1 MESVLSGDDAARSRA
16 PRGPRVLVVALDGV
30 PYTYVRRLFDAG
42 EMPNLHAIHEHGPLA
57 QMDTSVPNV
66 SSVAWASFMT
76 GANPGKHNIYGFLDR
91 YPGTSRTYIPTSRDL
106 RAPTLFELLSSAG
119 RRVFSMNVPVTYPP
133 RPVNGTLIG
142 CFLSPNLEKASPTP
156 AVFDVLSR
164 IGYQVDADPWKA
176 RQDKAS
182 FLPHLVEVFE
192 ARMEATRHFWR
203 QERWDFFMTHIME
216 TDRLHHF
223 FWEEMEE
230 ADPRFAPAFMDF
242 YRRVDGALGEIR
254 SWVDD
259 ETTLVVLSDHGFCSI
274 RQEVHVNTWL
284 AQNGY
289 LSYTTD
295 APRELADVAPD
306 SLAYSLDPGRIY
318 LNVRGR
324 EANGRIEAGAEY
336 ERIRGEVAEALA
348 TMVDPSSG
356 SRMVK
361 RVIPRED
368 LYSGEAFEHAPDLVM
383 DMVDGYD
390 AKGPFGK
397 ADLTFKGDALVGMH
411 TTPDALLS
419 VSGLELGSARPNIVD
434 VAPTILNR
442 LGIAVPEEMDGRS
455 LAGAAVADV

>member
-1 MESVLSGDDAARSRA
+1 MSLQSSGRHRA
-16 PRGPRVLVVALDGV
+16 LVVALDGV
-30 PYTYVRRLFDAG
+30 PYTFVQRLFEAG
-42 EMPNLHAIHEHGPLA
+42 EMPNLMAITEKGPLA

-91 YPGTSRTYIPTSRDL
+91 HPGTSRTYIPTSRDL
-106 RAPTLFELLSSAG
+106 RAPTILELLSRAG
-119 RRVFSMNVPVTYPP
+119 RRVFSMNVPVTFPP
-133 RPVNGTLIG
+133 RPVNGTVIG

-156 AVFDVLSR
+156 AVFETLSR
-164 IGYQVDADPWKA
+164 IGYQVDADPWRA
-176 RQDKAS
+176 RQDKAE
-182 FLPHLVEVFE
+182 FLPHLVEVFD

-223 FWEEMEE
+223 FWEEME
-230 ADPRFAPAFMDF
+230 AGDPRFAPAFLDF
-242 YRRVDGALGEIR
+242 YRRIDGALGELS

-289 LSYTTD
+289 LSYATG
-295 APRELADVAPD
+295 APQGLADVAPE
-306 SLAYSLDPGRIY
+306 SIAYSFDPGRIY

-324 EANGRIEAGAEY
+324 EANGHIEPGAEY
-336 ERIRGEVAEALA
+336 ERIRSELADALA
-348 TMVDPSSG
+348 AMTDPDTG
-356 SRMVK
+356 EAMVK
-361 RVIPRED
+361 RVIPREE
-368 LYSGEAFEHAPDLVM
+368 LYSGGAYEAAPDLVM

-397 ADLTFKGDALVGMH
+397 ADLTFKGRALVGMH

-419 VSGLELGSARPNIVD
+419 VSGLDLESARPHIID
-434 VAPTILNR
+434 VAPTILDT
-442 LGIAVPEEMDGRS
+442 LSVPVPDDMDGRS
-455 LAGAAVADV
+455 LARAMVTDG